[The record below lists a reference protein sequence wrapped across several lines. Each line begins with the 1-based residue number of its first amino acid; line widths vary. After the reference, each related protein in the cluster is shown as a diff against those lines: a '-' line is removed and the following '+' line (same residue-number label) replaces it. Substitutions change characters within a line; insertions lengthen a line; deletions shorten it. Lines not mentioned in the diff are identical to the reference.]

1 MTVYSK
7 ERGFTH
13 PPRLEN
19 RSSYPLHRAPRVSVP
34 PNYRGH
40 AIVDGEERPLGSLF
54 APETDAPSGSD
65 LPSDEQPVPRFDDL
79 PRVSQLGDSHRRL
92 APSYLPADAYTEVTD
107 SPVEADLPES
117 GTAPHRPPQ
126 NTTAAHKT
134 PQNATS
140 PHDAPPISPHFH
152 KSPPISS
159 RPHESPLPAIS
170 LPRHPLGTLSVGLEE
185 LLLLGLILFLLR
197 ENGDTPDRGDLDE
210 TVILLGLL
218 LLLG

>member
-19 RSSYPLHRAPRVSVP
+19 RSPYTPHRAPRVSVP

-54 APETDAPSGSD
+54 TPETDVPSGGD
-65 LPSDEQPVPRFDDL
+65 LPPSEQPVPRFDGL
-79 PRVSQLGDSHRRL
+79 PRVSQLGDSHRRQT
-92 APSYLPADAYTEVTD
+92 PTYLPAPAYA
-107 SPVEADLPES
+107 EAEDFPEESDLPES
-117 GTAPHRPPQ
+117 DTSPHRFPQ
-126 NTTAAHKT
+126 NPTAAHGS
-134 PQNATS
+134 PQNPLFPRETPSSAT
-140 PHDAPPISPHFH
+140 
-152 KSPPISS
+152 
-159 RPHESPLPAIS
+159 S

-185 LLLLGLILFLLR
+185 LLILGLILFLLR
-197 ENGDTPDRGDLDE
+197 ENGDSPDRGDLDE